1 MGTTQEQ
8 AGVGLG
14 SQDTRLSAAELAEK
28 LNGMTL
34 GVRAMWLQKAANGE
48 PVAPSDP
55 AAANISRE
63 MKDGRSQ
70 EWKRLMT
77 KKLCDQRDGVPT
89 EALVADLEFA
99 IAILR
104 ARAPKF
110 RVDRPLGSLN
120 ARETKA
126 QARLD
131 LAQFRLAESPDDES
145 VIQEALNAAQ
155 HYADTFGEYCA
166 TLRTRLSVVRGPAR
180 PFVGARRGLSLH
192 RP

>member
-8 AGVGLG
+8 AGVGHG
-14 SQDTRLSAAELAEK
+14 PHDTRLTAAELAEK

-34 GVRAMWLQKAANGE
+34 GMRAMWLQKAANGD
-48 PVAPSDP
+48 PIAPSDP

-70 EWKRLMT
+70 EWKRLLT

-99 IAILR
+99 IAVLR

-110 RVDRPLGSLN
+110 RVDRPLGSLT

-131 LAQFRLAESPDDES
+131 LAQFRLAESPDDAS
-145 VIQEALNAAQ
+145 TIQEALNAAQ
-155 HYADTFGEYCA
+155 HYADTFGEYCES
-166 TLRTRLSVVRGPAR
+166 LRTRLSVTRGPATHR
-180 PFVGARRGLSLH
+180 PVGRRGLSLH